1 MNMLKIVVKS
11 KSSKN
16 GDTDI
21 IGSPKTRIVFHCIKY
36 YFFFMY
42 IMNLNV
48 CFFSFSYSVIDIWW
62 QNSFMKCSVLR
73 NKILK
78 NVTNLKVSSR
88 FYYYFDWCEISD
100 HNLEN
105 TRAMFFIDLKSA
117 ELYKTR
123 KHIVW
128 IR

>member
-1 MNMLKIVVKS
+1 
-11 KSSKN
+11 
-16 GDTDI
+16 
-21 IGSPKTRIVFHCIKY
+21 
-36 YFFFMY
+36 
-42 IMNLNV
+42 
-48 CFFSFSYSVIDIWW
+48 
-62 QNSFMKCSVLR
+62 MKCSVLR

-123 KHIVW
+123 KHIV
-128 IR
+128 